1 MNCTLRCIVNLK
13 WRNMRY
19 NRRDYNSE
27 NETRRL
33 VSWLMGKKYGPIILV
48 VLILLAAVAGYLY
61 HNGYFGGISAD
72 ANAEYHFI
80 DIGQGDA
87 SLILTDEAAV
97 LVDCGT
103 LEQSHTVVDYVSR
116 YTDKIDLFVFSHAH
130 DDHMG
135 GAANIINSIEVGEVL
150 MTSYASDAVFFEKAL
165 DAIEDNNVKVTEALP
180 GGTYTVGDVNIEVFS
195 PAKDYEDHNANSIIM
210 RVEVDGSSV
219 MYTGDAEHRTEKDV
233 LEEYGYSLRSDI
245 LKVGHHGSSTSTSEE
260 FFEAVSP
267 SYGVISCGADNSYG
281 HPHREIKSF
290 FEDRAF
296 EYYRTDLA
304 GDVVFVVENGEISV
318 RCGK

>member
-1 MNCTLRCIVNLK
+1 
-13 WRNMRY
+13 MRY

-48 VLILLAAVAGYLY
+48 VLILLAAAAGYLY
-61 HNGYFGGISAD
+61 YNGYFGGISAD
-72 ANAEYHFI
+72 AEAEYHFI

-103 LEQSHTVVDYVSR
+103 YEQSDIVIDYVSR

-135 GAANIINSIEVGEVL
+135 GAANVINSLTVDEVL
-150 MTSYASDAVFFEKAL
+150 MTSHASDAVFFEKAL
-165 DAIEDNNVKVTEALP
+165 DAIEEKEVKVTEALP
-180 GGTYTVGDVNIEVFS
+180 GGTYTEGDVEIKVFA
-195 PAKDYEDHNANSIIM
+195 PVKDYEDHNANSIIM

-233 LEEYGYSLRSDI
+233 LEDYPYSLKSDI
-245 LKVGHHGSSTSTSEE
+245 LKVGHHGSSTSTSEA
-260 FFEAVSP
+260 FFDAVSP
-267 SYGVISCGADNSYG
+267 KFGVISCGEDNSYG

-290 FEDRAF
+290 FKERGL
-296 EYYRTDLA
+296 EYYRTDLV
-304 GDVVFVVENGEISV
+304 GDVVFIVKNGEIV
-318 RCGK
+318 VEAGK

>member
-1 MNCTLRCIVNLK
+1 
-13 WRNMRY
+13 MRY

-33 VSWLMGKKYGPIILV
+33 VSWLMGKKHGPIILV
-48 VLILLAAVAGYLY
+48 ALILLAAVAGYLY
-61 HNGYFGGISAD
+61 YNGYFGGISAD
-72 ANAEYHFI
+72 AEVEYHFI

-103 LEQSHTVVDYVSR
+103 LEQSYIVLDYVKK

-135 GAANIINSIEVGEVL
+135 GAANIINSITVDEVL

-165 DAIEDNNVKVTEALP
+165 DAIEEHDVAVTEALP
-180 GGTYTVGDVNIEVFS
+180 GGTYTEADVEIKVFA
-195 PAKDYEDHNANSIIM
+195 PVKDYEDHNSNSIIM

-219 MYTGDAEHRTEKDV
+219 MYTGDAEHRTERDAIEKFP
-233 LEEYGYSLRSDI
+233 YGMKSDI

-260 FFEAVSP
+260 FYDAVSP
-267 SYGVISCGADNSYG
+267 KYGVISCGEGNSYG
-281 HPHREIKSF
+281 HPHREIKSLF
-290 FEDRAF
+290 TERGL
-296 EYYRTDLA
+296 EYYRTDLV

-318 RCGK
+318 ETVK

>member
-1 MNCTLRCIVNLK
+1 
-13 WRNMRY
+13 MRY

-48 VLILLAAVAGYLY
+48 LLILLAAAAGYLY
-61 HNGYFGGISAD
+61 YNGYFGGISAD
-72 ANAEYHFI
+72 AEVEYHFI

-103 LEQSHTVVDYVSR
+103 LDQSYIVLDYVKK

-135 GAANIINSIEVGEVL
+135 GAANIINSIEVDEVL

-165 DAIEDNNVKVTEALP
+165 DAIEEHDVEVTEALP
-180 GGTYTVGDVNIEVFS
+180 GSTYTEGDVEIKVFA
-195 PAKDYEDHNANSIIM
+195 PVKDYEDHNSNSIIM

-219 MYTGDAEHRTEKDV
+219 MYTGDAEHRTEKDM
-233 LEEYGYSLRSDI
+233 LEDYPYGLKSDI
-245 LKVGHHGSSTSTSEE
+245 LKVGHHGSSTSTSEV
-260 FFEAVSP
+260 FLDAVSP
-267 SYGVISCGADNSYG
+267 AYAVISCGEDNSYG
-281 HPHREIKSF
+281 HPHREIKALF
-290 FEDRAF
+290 KERGL

-304 GDVVFVVENGEISV
+304 GNVVFVVENGEITV
-318 RCGK
+318 ETGK